1 MLYLTTLL
9 RKNLPLALTTMFLLL
24 IPLPYLHK
32 CLPPRSTCKY
42 LKYVGPTAVRFQ
54 RCDAKPKFRFDLK
67 FHLHSNSFGSS
78 PSCPISFVILERS
91 LGTHL
96 EHIFLNDWLS
106 FRNGQYLKLKK
117 FHYCANREFAVLTN
131 CYIDCSI
138 QIICRVVTI
147 VKMVGLNEIRH
158 ERLHGQ
164 HHLII
169 RTNTAL

>member
-1 MLYLTTLL
+1 MY
-9 RKNLPLALTTMFLLL
+9 R
-24 IPLPYLHK
+24 
-32 CLPPRSTCKY
+32 CS
-42 LKYVGPTAVRFQ
+42 VQ

-67 FHLHSNSFGSS
+67 FHLYSNSFGSS

-106 FRNGQYLKLKK
+106 FRNEQYLKLKK
-117 FHYCANREFAVLTN
+117 FHYCANREFAVQTN

-169 RTNTAL
+169 NCLSLHQDYTHHKYGHE